1 MRQAS
6 KWTWMNQSIQRE
18 QHPAFWS
25 YVRKKRYKR
34 MQRVEITLLN
44 SDPEQERVLLKTR
57 KAIISARTA

>member
-1 MRQAS
+1 MG
-6 KWTWMNQSIQRE
+6 QSIQRE

-25 YVRKKRYKR
+25 CVRKKRYER

-44 SDPEQERVLLKTR
+44 TDPEQQRVLLKTR